1 MAQPKLN
8 PQQDAAMRYLDG
20 PLLVLAGAGSG
31 KTGVITR
38 KIAHLIARGH
48 DAHRIAA
55 VTFTNKAAREMK
67 QRAGKLIPSTE
78 SKGLTVSTF
87 HSLGLQMIRDEHQAL
102 GFKPRFSIFD
112 AEDSD
117 KLLADLVGKDV
128 DQRKLARATI
138 SSWKSALLKPD
149 EALAQADGSEIPI
162 AKAYGEYQRRLKA
175 YNAVDFDDLLS
186 LPVHLLRDNA
196 EARER
201 WENRF
206 RYLLVDEYQD
216 TNAAQY
222 ELMRL
227 LAGVRAMFTV
237 VGDDDQSIYAWR
249 GARPGNIADLSRDFP
264 HLKVIKLEQ
273 NYRSVGNVLSAANK
287 LIGCSAQRAY
297 EKTLW
302 SAMGPG
308 DRVRVLAC
316 ADDTVEAERVA
327 SEISVHKL
335 RAGNAFGDYSVLYRG
350 NFQSRAFEKALR
362 ERQIPYRVS
371 GGRSFFE
378 RSEIRDLAAYLK
390 LMVNPDDDAAFLR
403 VVNLPRREIG
413 PATLEAPAR
422 YAGGRH
428 ISLFDSARGI
438 GLAGGVGE
446 RSGRLLA
453 EFVDWARGLAID
465 SESTPPR
472 ELVTQLIND
481 IDYRNWLRETSAN
494 TRAAR
499 KRLENL
505 DEFLGWL
512 GTLNENSDGTPAS
525 LADVVRRLSLMDFAN
540 QSEKDV
546 ENQVHLLT
554 LHAAKGLEFDH
565 VFLVGLEE
573 GLLPHHACMDEEKI
587 EEERRLLYVGITRAR
602 KSLALSYA
610 RQRRRGG
617 ENIDSL
623 PSRFLEELP
632 KDEIDWPTGSPG
644 KSSRA
649 NPEQNK
655 GQVAALR
662 AMLGQTEDPRNDQ

>member
-1 MAQPKLN
+1 
-8 PQQDAAMRYLDG
+8 MRYLDG

-48 DAHRIAA
+48 DAHRIVA

-67 QRAGKLIPSTE
+67 QRAGKLIAAE
-78 SKGLTVSTF
+78 DSKGLTVSTF
-87 HSLGLQMIRDEHQAL
+87 HSLGLQMIRAEHAVL
-102 GFKPRFSIFD
+102 GYKPRFSIFD
-112 AEDSD
+112 AEDAD
-117 KLLADLVGKDV
+117 KLLADLIGKDT

-138 SSWKSALLKPD
+138 SSWKSSLVEPD
-149 EALAQADGSEIPI
+149 AALASAQGSEVPI
-162 AKAYGEYQRRLKA
+162 AKAYGEYQRRLRA
-175 YNAVDFDDLLS
+175 YNAVDFDDLLAV
-186 LPVHLLRDNA
+186 PVHLLRDNA

-201 WENRF
+201 WQNRF

-273 NYRSVGNVLSAANK
+273 NYRSVGNVLSAANR
-287 LIGCSAQRAY
+287 LIGQSLQRVY

-316 ADDTVEAERVA
+316 PDDTAEAERVA
-327 SEISVHKL
+327 SEISAHKL
-335 RAGNAFGDYSVLYRG
+335 RAGNPFGGYAVLYRG

-362 ERQIPYRVS
+362 ERNVPYRVS

-413 PATLEAPAR
+413 PATLEALGR
-422 YAGGRH
+422 YAGSRH
-428 ISLFDSARGI
+428 ISLFDAARGI

-453 EFVDWARGLAID
+453 EFVDWARSLAMD

-481 IDYRNWLRETSAN
+481 IDYRNWLRETAAN

-499 KRLENL
+499 KRIENV

-512 GTLNENSDGTPAS
+512 GQMNENRDGTPAN
-525 LADVVRRLSLMDFAN
+525 LDDVVRRLSLMDFAN

-565 VFLVGLEE
+565 VFLAGLEE
-573 GLLPHHACMDEEKI
+573 GLLPHHACMEEDKI

-602 KSLALSYA
+602 KSLSLSYA

-617 ENIDSL
+617 ENVDSM

-632 KDEIDWPTGSPG
+632 KDEIDWPTGGGSG
-644 KSSRA
+644 KSERA
-649 NPEQNK
+649 KPDQNRD
-655 GQVAALR
+655 QVAALR
-662 AMLGQTEDPRNDQ
+662 AMLGQTEDPVNDQ